1 MTAPPQP
8 AQQQAPQPTLLLVED
23 SDTQALRIRRMLEGH
38 GFTVSRVASG
48 EAALDSLDARIPD
61 LVVADYHLPGM
72 NGGQMARQLR
82 MSPVTR
88 MIPVLMLTE
97 GGEPGLEREG
107 LESGA
112 DAYVPKSADP
122 DLIVFRI
129 RALLREGAGTG
140 PRDDSPLF
148 RRARIL
154 VVGGDGAPGRD
165 VASLAALMRSD
176 GHDVMVAPHPSA
188 VDRQSWLDAARG
200 PDCVVVDLVSGR
212 FDGIAFCREL
222 DDLRQ
227 KIVVGGAVPP
237 RILGL
242 SGGQAARG
250 ALSARAF
257 EAGVDDLV
265 SDDVEPEMLALRIR
279 ALLRRKLLQDEA
291 RRIDHERQ
299 AREIAVETARAE
311 AAAIASKA
319 SLAGAL
325 EQANTELA
333 AANRKLI
340 ETQSKLVQT
349 AKMASLGELVAGI
362 AHEINNPLAFIL
374 AHKDTVARLLAQ
386 VIDAEKDA
394 AENDRPGD
402 GASPAATS
410 AAAERRAALAKCRDR
425 VESMNLGLRR
435 IQNLVVNLRKFSR
448 LDEGQFQVI
457 DVPEALETVLA
468 LLTQKFGGHI
478 AVERNYR
485 APDRLYCQSA
495 LLNQVIM
502 NIISNAADAI
512 LSMTDQSAATPGA
525 PTSAASMPAGLI
537 SIGTELR
544 AASDRQNGDRQN
556 GGDRQTYVFTIR
568 DNGPGIPPD
577 MKERVFEPFFTTKP
591 VGAGTGLGLA
601 IAYGVVQ
608 AHHGTIT
615 ATDAPGGGTLFTV
628 AVPWQPELA
637 ALPDPGTHPGTH
649 PGAMPSP
656 RPVGAGA
663 PA

>member
-1 MTAPPQP
+1 MTGGASQAAASRAVPPQEGP
-8 AQQQAPQPTLLLVED
+8 ARPALLLVED
-23 SDTQALRIRRMLEGH
+23 SDTQALRIRRMLESH
-38 GFTVSRVASG
+38 GFAVTRVASG
-48 EAALDSLDARIPD
+48 EAALDSLDGRIPD

-82 MSPVTR
+82 MSAVTR

-129 RALLREGAGTG
+129 RALLREGAGALL
-140 PRDDSPLF
+140 RDGAGARDGMF

-154 VVGGDGAPGRD
+154 IVGGDGTRDRD
-165 VASLAALMRSD
+165 VTSLAALMRSD
-176 GHDVMVAPHPSA
+176 GHEVTVAHQPMSM
-188 VDRQSWLDAARG
+188 DRQDWFEAARE
-200 PDCVVVDLVSGR
+200 PDCVVVDLVSDA

-222 DDLRQ
+222 DDVRQ
-227 KIVVGGAVPP
+227 EVVVAGGVPP

-242 SGGQAARG
+242 SGGQALRG
-250 ALSARAF
+250 VFSARAF

-265 SDDVEPEMLALRIR
+265 ADDVEPDVLALRIR
-279 ALLRRKLLQDEA
+279 ALVRRKLLQDEA
-291 RRIDHERQ
+291 RRVDQERQ

-311 AAAIASKA
+311 AASIASKA
-319 SLAGAL
+319 SLAEAL
-325 EQANTELA
+325 EQANAELA
-333 AANRKLI
+333 DANRKLI
-340 ETQSKLVQT
+340 ETQGKLIQT

-374 AHKDTVARLLAQ
+374 AHKDTVARLLAR
-386 VIDAEKDA
+386 VIADEERDA
-394 AENDRPGD
+394 A
-402 GASPAATS
+402 PADAGHH
-410 AAAERRAALAKCRDR
+410 AALMKCRDR

-435 IQNLVVNLRKFSR
+435 IQNLVLNLRKFSR
-448 LDEGQFQVI
+448 LEEGQFQVI

-468 LLTQKFGGHI
+468 LLGQKFGSEI
-478 AVERNYR
+478 VVERDYR

-495 LLNQVIM
+495 LLNQVLM

-512 LSMTDQSAATPGA
+512 QSMSDAG
-525 PTSAASMPAGLI
+525 PARGMI
-537 SIGTELR
+537 RIGTELR
-544 AASDRQNGDRQN
+544 DGEAGR
-556 GGDRQTYVFTIR
+556 TYVFTVM

-577 MKERVFEPFFTTKP
+577 LKERIFEPFFTTKP

-608 AHHGTIT
+608 AHRGTISI
-615 ATDAPGGGTLFTV
+615 TDAPRSADGAAAGGTVFTV
-628 AVPWQPELA
+628 SVPWQPHLA
-637 ALPDPGTHPGTH
+637 AMADSTALP
-649 PGAMPSP
+649 
-656 RPVGAGA
+656 AGEHA
-663 PA
+663 

>member
-1 MTAPPQP
+1 MTGEAP
-8 AQQQAPQPTLLLVED
+8 ATLLLVED
-23 SDTQALRIRRMLEGH
+23 SDTQALRIRRMLESH
-38 GFTVSRVASG
+38 GFVVMRVASG
-48 EAALDSLDARIPD
+48 EAALDSLDGRIPD

-82 MSPVTR
+82 MSAVTR

-129 RALLREGAGTG
+129 RALLREGASARQ
-140 PRDDSPLF
+140 RDSTSARQGDGSRLF

-154 VVGGDGAPGRD
+154 IVGGGGPHDRD
-165 VASLAALMRSD
+165 VASLAGLMRRD
-176 GHDVMVAPHPSA
+176 GHEVTVARQPGV
-188 VDRQSWLDAARG
+188 VDRQDWFDPARE
-200 PDCVVVDLVSGR
+200 PDCVVVDLASGA

-227 KIVVGGAVPP
+227 QVVVAGGVPP
-237 RILGL
+237 RIMGLG
-242 SGGQAARG
+242 GGQASQG
-250 ALSARAF
+250 AFSARVF

-265 SDDVEPEMLALRIR
+265 SDAVEPDVLALRIR
-279 ALLRRKLLQDEA
+279 ALVRRKLLQDEA
-291 RRIDHERQ
+291 RRVDLERQ
-299 AREIAVETARAE
+299 AREIAVESARAE

-319 SLAGAL
+319 SLAEAL
-325 EQANTELA
+325 EQANAELA
-333 AANRKLI
+333 DANRKLI
-340 ETQSKLVQT
+340 ETQGKLVQT

-374 AHKDTVARLLAQ
+374 AHKDTVARALAR
-386 VIDAEKDA
+386 VIDLEDAGDA
-394 AENDRPGD
+394 AGIAQRH
-402 GASPAATS
+402 
-410 AAAERRAALAKCRDR
+410 AALMKCRDR

-435 IQNLVVNLRKFSR
+435 IQNLVLNLRKFSR

-468 LLTQKFGGHI
+468 LLTQKFGGGI
-478 AVERNYR
+478 VVERNYR

-512 LSMTDQSAATPGA
+512 QSSAQTSVLGTDNDAPGR
-525 PTSAASMPAGLI
+525 GVI
-537 SIGTELR
+537 RIGTELR
-544 AASDRQNGDRQN
+544 PMDAD
-556 GGDRQTYVFTIR
+556 GGQAYVFTIA
-568 DNGPGIPPD
+568 DNGPGIPAAL
-577 MKERVFEPFFTTKP
+577 KERIFEPFFTTKP

-615 ATDAPGGGTLFTV
+615 AADAPGGGAVFTIS
-628 AVPWQPELA
+628 VPWQPHMVTMNDLA
-637 ALPDPGTHPGTH
+637 ADAAAVPAR
-649 PGAMPSP
+649 GA
-656 RPVGAGA
+656 A
-663 PA
+663 

>member
-1 MTAPPQP
+1 MTDEAP
-8 AQQQAPQPTLLLVED
+8 ATLLLVED
-23 SDTQALRIRRMLEGH
+23 SDTQALRIRRMLESH
-38 GFTVSRVASG
+38 GFVVTRVASG
-48 EAALDSLDARIPD
+48 EAALDSLDGRIPD

-82 MSPVTR
+82 MSAVTR

-129 RALLREGAGTG
+129 RALLREGASGG
-140 PRDDSPLF
+140 QRDGSHLF

-154 VVGGDGAPGRD
+154 IVSGGGPHDRD
-165 VASLAALMRSD
+165 VASLAGLMRRD
-176 GHDVMVAPHPSA
+176 GHEVTVERRPGA
-188 VDRQSWLDAARG
+188 VDRQDWFDPARE
-200 PDCVVVDLVSGR
+200 PDCVVVDLASGA

-227 KIVVGGAVPP
+227 QVVVAGGVPP
-237 RILGL
+237 RIMGL
-242 SGGQAARG
+242 SGGQASQG
-250 ALSARAF
+250 AFSAEVF

-265 SDDVEPEMLALRIR
+265 SDAVEPDVLALRIR
-279 ALLRRKLLQDEA
+279 ALVRRKLLQDEA
-291 RRIDHERQ
+291 RRVDLERQ
-299 AREIAVETARAE
+299 AREIAVESARAE

-319 SLAGAL
+319 SLAEAL
-325 EQANTELA
+325 EQANAELA
-333 AANRKLI
+333 DANRKLI

-374 AHKDTVARLLAQ
+374 AHKDTVARALAR
-386 VIDAEKDA
+386 VIDLEDAGDA
-394 AENDRPGD
+394 AGIAQRH
-402 GASPAATS
+402 
-410 AAAERRAALAKCRDR
+410 AALMKCRDR

-435 IQNLVVNLRKFSR
+435 IQNLVLNLRKFSR

-468 LLTQKFGGHI
+468 LLTQKFGGGI
-478 AVERNYR
+478 VVERNYR

-512 LSMTDQSAATPGA
+512 QSSAQTSVLGADAAGR
-525 PTSAASMPAGLI
+525 GVI
-537 SIGTELR
+537 RIGTELR
-544 AASDRQNGDRQN
+544 PTDAC
-556 GGDRQTYVFTIR
+556 GGQTYVFTIA
-568 DNGPGIPPD
+568 DNGPGIPAAL
-577 MKERVFEPFFTTKP
+577 KERIFEPFFTTKP

-615 ATDAPGGGTLFTV
+615 AADAPGGGAVFTIS
-628 AVPWQPELA
+628 VPWQPHMVTMAGLGADLGADA
-637 ALPDPGTHPGTH
+637 AVRAR
-649 PGAMPSP
+649 GA
-656 RPVGAGA
+656 A
-663 PA
+663 

>member
-1 MTAPPQP
+1 MTEVP
-8 AQQQAPQPTLLLVED
+8 ANLLLVED

-38 GFTVSRVASG
+38 GFVVARVASG
-48 EAALDSLDARIPD
+48 EAALDSLDGRIPD

-82 MSPVTR
+82 MSAVTR

-129 RALLREGAGTG
+129 RALLREGASARQ
-140 PRDDSPLF
+140 RDGSRLF

-154 VVGGDGAPGRD
+154 IVGGDGPHDRD
-165 VASLAALMRSD
+165 VASLAGLMRRD
-176 GHDVMVAPHPSA
+176 GHEVTVVPRPEA
-188 VDRQSWLDAARG
+188 VDRQDWFDPARE
-200 PDCVVVDLVSGR
+200 PDCVVVDLASGT

-227 KIVVGGAVPP
+227 QVVVAGGVPP
-237 RILGL
+237 RIMGL
-242 SGGQAARG
+242 SGGGPGGGPASQG
-250 ALSARAF
+250 AFSARVF

-265 SDDVEPEMLALRIR
+265 SDAVEPDVLALRIR
-279 ALLRRKLLQDEA
+279 ALVRRKLLQDEA
-291 RRIDHERQ
+291 RRIDLERQ
-299 AREIAVETARAE
+299 AREIAVESARAE

-319 SLAGAL
+319 SLAEAL
-325 EQANTELA
+325 EQANAELA
-333 AANRKLI
+333 DANSKLI
-340 ETQSKLVQT
+340 ETQGKLVQT

-374 AHKDTVARLLAQ
+374 AHKDTVTRALARVIELEDAGDESGLAQ
-386 VIDAEKDA
+386 
-394 AENDRPGD
+394 RH
-402 GASPAATS
+402 
-410 AAAERRAALAKCRDR
+410 AALMKCRDR

-435 IQNLVVNLRKFSR
+435 IQNLVLNLRKFSR

-468 LLTQKFGGHI
+468 LLTQKFGGGI
-478 AVERNYR
+478 VVERDYR

-512 LSMTDQSAATPGA
+512 QSCGHTPA
-525 PTSAASMPAGLI
+525 PGRDEDAPGRGVI
-537 SIGTELR
+537 RIGTELR
-544 AASDRQNGDRQN
+544 PADAN
-556 GGDRQTYVFTIR
+556 GGRTYVFTVA
-568 DNGPGIPPD
+568 DNGPGIPAAL
-577 MKERVFEPFFTTKP
+577 KERIFEPFFTTKP

-615 ATDAPGGGTLFTV
+615 AADAPGGGAVFTIS
-628 AVPWQPELA
+628 VPWQPHMA
-637 ALPDPGTHPGTH
+637 AMAEPAAIPAG
-649 PGAMPSP
+649 GA
-656 RPVGAGA
+656 A
-663 PA
+663 